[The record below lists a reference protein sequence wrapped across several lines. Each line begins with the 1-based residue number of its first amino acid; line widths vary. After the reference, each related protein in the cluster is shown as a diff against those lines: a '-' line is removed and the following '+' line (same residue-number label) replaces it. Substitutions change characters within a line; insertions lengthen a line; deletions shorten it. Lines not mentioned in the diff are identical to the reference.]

1 MERKKGSLLKERLA
15 NDMIEALKG
24 KNRVRLSVIRLLR
37 AAIKNEEIRRKREL
51 SEPEVIQV
59 VSRALK
65 EGREAIEEFKKGGR
79 EDLVRK
85 ETAEVDILEEYLPPP
100 LTPAQID
107 RIIDRTIEEVEAKD
121 LKDLGRVMKSIME
134 KLAGRVDGKVVNQLV
149 RERLSSKNS
158 E

>member
-51 SEPEVIQV
+51 LEPEVIQV

-100 LTPAQID
+100 LTPVQID
-107 RIIDRTIEEVEAKD
+107 RIIDQTIEEVEARD

-149 RERLSSKNS
+149 REKLTSKS
-158 E
+158 